1 MKKRKRGKRCEKG
14 FVKQKNTLV
23 VVSKAVHACFCCS
36 VVKRTMSMFF
46 HSKTKKHNQRVL
58 NVFFF
63 SSWLF
68 FWCFGF
74 THFFFFQMR
83 ERTLSTVFFD
93 VLFALL
99 CLRASSETIKKFTSA
114 EALVDA
120 YSQTSSPITDTIVLE
135 NNVDFT
141 TFSLPLG
148 SSQRCVEFRGTLSG
162 SGKTLLGIYANAP
175 SDPNGGFAGLF
186 CKLGK
191 GTKIENL
198 VIDASCVIQGDYAG
212 ALAGFAEGE
221 VSISNVTN
229 HAKVIGSGDKG
240 SGGFI
245 GVAHNSKL
253 SIKQSTFDGTVDGSG
268 GGSSGGFV
276 GLVSGLSSSTVTIDN
291 CKNNGNI
298 TFGTACGGFV
308 GAIASTSNTVV
319 NITNSVSGGNLKTE
333 GYYAAGFIGQIYD
346 STIVHVAI
354 INSTNNCNINGDN
367 TKAGGLI
374 GSARLKNGSPV
385 NIFIQNCANNGN
397 LSTNATAC
405 GLFCVEPGLINK
417 GTVTVVN
424 CINKGNLNAPAV
436 FGIANETSKVSYTV
450 SMGHLNGSSVS
461 HAFWEKCNEYESLFC
476 LKDECTNSV
485 SVSRSFIYDKST
497 GCYELEYYNI
507 CMHDFLNE
515 NAFKSSYGMFW
526 TKELNLVH
534 KQKVTVRVTG
544 EFEQDQVVDIGT
556 KLCDLDGLKFYFN
569 KKEEYAVVTGGTGER
584 WEYQQEFRVLKDTD
598 LIVGKRV
605 KLSFGVPYN
614 DKTVNAVTG
623 EVLERELNEIGFV
636 PGTFIV
642 ADSQGMEPLNN
653 QTIINGAT
661 NFLFCH
667 NVTASG
673 MLNSSFL
680 VEYNKTLSSSRD
692 LSDYLTAAYVITN
705 KTNTSQ
711 ILTNDTLVTADLDI
725 AIAKVTILEVIISFD
740 DVENITEDDVEDT
753 IRDLNP
759 DAPIIGV
766 DVIRRDDGS
775 FVVSVKSNEEGS
787 NGILDS
793 LTRCLSASSQT

>member
-1 MKKRKRGKRCEKG
+1 M
-14 FVKQKNTLV
+14 
-23 VVSKAVHACFCCS
+23 CC
-36 VVKRTMSMFF
+36 
-46 HSKTKKHNQRVL
+46 
-58 NVFFF
+58 FFF

-83 ERTLSTVFFD
+83 ERTLSTVFFG

-135 NNVDFT
+135 NNLDFT

-148 SSQRCVEFRGTLSG
+148 SSQRCVEFRGTLQGNGYTLKGISVNALSG
-162 SGKTLLGIYANAP
+162 L
-175 SDPNGGFAGLF
+175 NGGFAGLF
-186 CKLGK
+186 CKLGD
-191 GTKIENL
+191 GAKIENL
-198 VIDASCVIQGDYAG
+198 VIDASCVIKGDYAG

-221 VSISNVTN
+221 VSI
-229 HAKVIGSGDKG
+229 KGVIIRATVKGSSDKG

-436 FGIANETSKVSYTV
+436 FGIANETNSGIYTV
-450 SMGHLNGSSVS
+450 SMGHLGGSSVS
-461 HAFWEKCNEYESLFC
+461 HAFWNHCKQSNKSLYC
-476 LKDECTNSV
+476 LKGECTNSV
-485 SVSRSFIYDKST
+485 LPTRSFIDDKST
-497 GCYELEYYNI
+497 GCYEFEDDRERV
-507 CMHDFLNE
+507 HEVLNE
-515 NAFKSSYGMFW
+515 NAFKSGYGMFW

-614 DKTVNAVTG
+614 DKTVDAVTG

-661 NFLFCH
+661 HFLFCH

-673 MLNSSFL
+673 TFNSSFL
-680 VEYNKTLSSSRD
+680 VEHNRTLGSSSE
-692 LSDYLTAAYVITN
+692 LSDYLTAAYIITN

-711 ILTNDTLVTADLDI
+711 VLTNDTIVTADLDI
-725 AIAKVTILEVIISFD
+725 GITKVTILEVIISFD